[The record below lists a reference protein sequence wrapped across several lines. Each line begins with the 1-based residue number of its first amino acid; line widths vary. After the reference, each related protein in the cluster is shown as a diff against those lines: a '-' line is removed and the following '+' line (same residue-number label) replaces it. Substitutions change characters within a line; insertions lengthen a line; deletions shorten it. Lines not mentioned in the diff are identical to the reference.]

1 MKKLI
6 LIGGVLAGG
15 KSTFSHIV
23 GERFSVPVI
32 NKDRLKEILG
42 DNIPTVNREQNKK
55 LSVIS
60 FELMM
65 YLAGCEGNALILE
78 SNFKDYELL
87 ELTELTES
95 SGMDVL
101 SVFLDGEDG
110 ILHSRFI
117 KRLSENRH
125 PVHKSQDF
133 TRIEDFTDTLNELRR
148 AVYPGEVIR
157 VDCTDFSY
165 QSDEKLFKKIKEF
178 LNK

>member
-15 KSTFSHIV
+15 KSTFSHII
-23 GERFSVPVI
+23 GERFSISVI

-42 DNIPTVNREQNKK
+42 DNIPTANREENKK

-65 YLAGCEGNALILE
+65 YLASTEGDALILE
-78 SNFKDYELL
+78 SNFKDYELD
-87 ELTELTES
+87 ELRKIA
-95 SGMDVL
+95 DKCDIL
-101 SVFLDGEDG
+101 SIILDGDNAV
-110 ILHSRFI
+110 LHSRFN
-117 KRLSENRH
+117 KRLGENRH

-133 TRIEDFTDTLNELRR
+133 TKIEDFVSVLDELRR
-148 AVYPGEVIR
+148 AEYPGEIIR
-157 VDCTDFSY
+157 IDCTDFTY
-165 QSDEKLFKKIKEF
+165 QTDENIIIKVEEF

>member
-15 KSTFSHIV
+15 KSTFSHLV
-23 GERFSVPVI
+23 GRRFGIPVI

-42 DNIPTVNREQNKK
+42 DNIPTANREENKK

-65 YLAGCEGNALILE
+65 YLVGCEGDTILLE
-78 SNFKDYELL
+78 SNFKDYELA
-87 ELTELTES
+87 ELTSFTLAM
-95 SGMDVL
+95 GIDVL
-101 SVFLDGEDG
+101 SVFLDGDDQT
-110 ILHSRFI
+110 LHARFH

-133 TRIEDFTDTLNELRR
+133 TRLEVFTATLDELRR
-148 AVYPGEVIR
+148 ATYPGELIR

-165 QSDEKLFKKIKEF
+165 QTDDGLYEKIKVF
-178 LNK
+178 IDN

>member
-23 GERFSVPVI
+23 GERFSVPVV

-42 DNIPTVNREQNKK
+42 DNIPTANREENKK

-65 YLAGCEGNALILE
+65 YLAGCEGDYLILE
-78 SNFKDYELL
+78 SNFKNYELK
-87 ELTELTES
+87 ELS
-95 SGMDVL
+95 AFAKDRGIKVL
-101 SVFLDGEDG
+101 SIFLDGDDRV
-110 ILHSRFI
+110 LHQRFI
-117 KRLSENRH
+117 KRLDEDRH

-133 TRIEDFTDTLNELRR
+133 TRIEDFTATLDELRSS
-148 AVYPGEVIR
+148 AYPGEILH

-165 QSDEKLFKKIKEF
+165 QTDEIILGKIKDF